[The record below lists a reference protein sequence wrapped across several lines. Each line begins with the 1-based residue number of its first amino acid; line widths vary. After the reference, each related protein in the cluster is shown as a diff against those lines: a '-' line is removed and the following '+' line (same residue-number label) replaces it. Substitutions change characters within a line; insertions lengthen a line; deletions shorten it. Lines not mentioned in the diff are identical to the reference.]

1 MREPKPAPTPMTPR
15 LELDRVWRRGP
26 FQRQSRDE
34 KIQVTTTC
42 SGWARERATRMVH
55 QQLGAALS
63 RPTLLL
69 ETVLS
74 TQAMRPAA
82 DVFKQSSSTL
92 ALGSNIW

>member
-1 MREPKPAPTPMTPR
+1 
-15 LELDRVWRRGP
+15 
-26 FQRQSRDE
+26 
-34 KIQVTTTC
+34 
-42 SGWARERATRMVH
+42 MVH

-82 DVFKQSSSTL
+82 DVSKQSSSTL